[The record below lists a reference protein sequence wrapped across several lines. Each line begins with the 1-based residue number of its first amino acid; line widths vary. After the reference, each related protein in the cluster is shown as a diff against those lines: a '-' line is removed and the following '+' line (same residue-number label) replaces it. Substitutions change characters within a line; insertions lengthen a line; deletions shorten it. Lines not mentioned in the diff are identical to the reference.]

1 MPVLIKYALSV
12 TACGVA
18 SVPLLKAEIIA
29 AGLPVP
35 LAVVPMPFGPA
46 PTVTVKFTD
55 DLSEAQRTTL
65 AAVVAAH
72 TAGLVPLTV
81 AKEKKLVEIKAKTA
95 ALVAAG
101 SFAYEGKPFG
111 MSEVSQLNITGA
123 FNSRVAPGFAY
134 PVVFFTKNDLDS
146 VSLADA
152 TAVEDFHAAAVAAIR
167 TIRDGGAA
175 LKTLVGAAAT
185 VAEVNAITDNR

>member
-1 MPVLIKYALSV
+1 MAHLSYPFSA
-12 TACGVA
+12 TPLGVA
-18 SVPLLKAEIIA
+18 DTVILKQELDA
-29 AGLPVP
+29 AGIVQKPNKILGYPLP
-35 LAVVPMPFGPA
+35 
-46 PTVTVKFTD
+46 
-55 DLSEAQRTTL
+55 TL
-65 AAVVAAH
+65 VLVFPEDVSPSDKAIADTVVASH
-72 TAGLVPLTV
+72 QGGTTALLL
-81 AKEKKLVEIKAKTA
+81 AKEAKLKQVKSKTA
-95 ALVAAG
+95 SLVAAG
-101 SFAYEGKPFG
+101 SFEYPAASGKLFG